1 MDHQESRRDF
11 IIKTGRYATVA
22 AITYAMSDFI
32 IRGIGQECV
41 NESICDACTSVTA
54 CELPDGVEYKA
65 QQAKKDAP
73 QKPIELESLP
83 QKELDHG

>member
-54 CELPDGVEYKA
+54 CELPDGLEYKA
-65 QQAKKDAP
+65 QRVKKETPD
-73 QKPIELESLP
+73 KPIQLETLP